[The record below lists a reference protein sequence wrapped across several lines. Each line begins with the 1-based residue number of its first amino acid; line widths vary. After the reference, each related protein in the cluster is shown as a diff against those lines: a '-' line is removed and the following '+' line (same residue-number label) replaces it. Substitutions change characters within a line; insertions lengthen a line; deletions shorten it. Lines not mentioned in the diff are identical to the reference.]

1 MKIRTITVCMVFM
14 GLALA
19 LAAVS
24 GYSQDDITMVRDS
37 AFGMRMR
44 APVKFEHDAHNE
56 TAQIEDC
63 TTCHHSSDNDGKKS
77 EDESSEGM
85 ECSEC
90 HTLKNKN
97 NPMPLAK
104 YYHLQCGGCHQKKK
118 AGPIMCG
125 ECHQK

>member
-1 MKIRTITVCMVFM
+1 MKIRTITASIAILGV
-14 GLALA
+14 GLLLA
-19 LAAVS
+19 VVS
-24 GYSQDDITMVRDS
+24 GHSQEDITMVNDS

-56 TAQIEDC
+56 IAQIEEC
-63 TTCHHSSDNDGKKS
+63 EICHHSSDENGNKT

-90 HTLKNKN
+90 HELNDKT
-97 NPMPLAK
+97 NPIPLAR
-104 YYHLQCGGCHQKKK
+104 YYHLQCGGCHQEKK